1 MRDADE
7 VAWRGQSMF
16 GHYAAGRIAATI
28 DRILPLGAAAEA
40 HRMLEARETRGK
52 LLLKIG

>member
-1 MRDADE
+1 ML
-7 VAWRGQSMF
+7 